1 MPPPQRHP
9 FEVFETS
16 IIARLHGRARC
27 PTASCAS
34 AALSSTGGG
43 GVSNQF
49 GARLVQMQCAVC
61 KRRCR
66 LRAALHAGGS
76 ACSDLLREYEAKFED
91 CRNSRSLGPNKRPRE
106 SPSASPTPD
115 ANRSGSSLQPTL
127 FSVWGAAAGGLG
139 QGQTG
144 SAVSGSSSSD
154 SPDLPPIAAAATA
167 SSEATVTTAAPVATA
182 VTAASAAPSAPGPA
196 GATPAT
202 GTIPAVGNPPSATF
216 QFVAPVRSPL
226 EQELLDRAIRAERR
240 ADAMERA
247 LQTLQARLDQLLALL
262 PMQSIAAPP
271 SDVPRAPPVPP
282 RPPAPAPRAD
292 PRRAPSVGRGAHRGS
307 SRPPTSR
314 NISQVGFSTAAVAV
328 PNAVAAAAATAAAA
342 PGATATTAPAPANEE
357 TFATVARRAHNRRKL
372 VPPPPPPKPQPPLTR
387 QQYDAKVHTARARSA
402 NKMVKPLL
410 PPKKFAVVRV
420 ALHSNRQLRACQG
433 RDRAGLLNALCTEL
447 GIRKYV
453 ALVSTIGN
461 SILEV
466 YCTQDDLHV
475 VVSTLINREQKVLP
489 SSFNPLAIGHDGQL
503 FTDEG
508 SKQVA
513 RCLAHLCNR
522 ASTVN
527 LRDAILMGASERVK
541 ELTREFFDKI
551 KQSPNATI
559 DGRSR
564 INVARQAHASN
575 VDQWLNEARASFER
589 EQQADAEFLQRME
602 HHEEEDA
609 AAEAPLDRAMEE
621 VISSES
627 GPSTE
632 GAARLDN

>member
-1 MPPPQRHP
+1 
-9 FEVFETS
+9 T
-16 IIARLHGRARC
+16 
-27 PTASCAS
+27 
-34 AALSSTGGG
+34 
-43 GVSNQF
+43 
-49 GARLVQMQCAVC
+49 
-61 KRRCR
+61 
-66 LRAALHAGGS
+66 
-76 ACSDLLREYEAKFED
+76 LLRTNCILEISDGERYIKVNGKRIEVGVVGEHTKDFGHHCSKERTFEKTL
-91 CRNSRSLGPNKRPRE
+91 SIFRP
-106 SPSASPTPD
+106 T
-115 ANRSGSSLQPTL
+115 SSWSSSEWRHIIVPV
-127 FSVWGAAAGGLG
+127 FGVI
-139 QGQTG
+139 
-144 SAVSGSSSSD
+144 AVSGSSTSD
-154 SPDLPPIAAAATA
+154 SPDLPPIAAAASA
-167 SSEATVTTAAPVATA
+167 SAEATAAPVTTAVTA
-182 VTAASAAPSAPGPA
+182 VTAALPPQLPA
-196 GATPAT
+196 
-202 GTIPAVGNPPSATF
+202 
-216 QFVAPVRSPL
+216 L
-226 EQELLDRAIRAERR
+226 IRA
-240 ADAMERA
+240 A
-247 LQTLQARLDQLLALL
+247 LPPLA
-262 PMQSIAAPP
+262 A
-271 SDVPRAPPVPP
+271 VPTAE
-282 RPPAPAPRAD
+282 APAHRFRAKC
-292 PRRAPSVGRGAHRGS
+292 PHRRTECYRRCC
-307 SRPPTSR
+307 
-314 NISQVGFSTAAVAV
+314 
-328 PNAVAAAAATAAAA
+328 
-342 PGATATTAPAPANEE
+342 PGATAITATTSSAPANED

-372 VPPPPPPKPQPPLTR
+372 VPPPPPPPPKPQPPLTR

-466 YCTQDDLHV
+466 YCMRDVLHA

-489 SSFNPLAIGHDGQL
+489 SSFNPLAIGHDGQPL
-503 FTDEG
+503 TDEG

-513 RCLAHLCNR
+513 RRLAHLCNR

-551 KQSPNATI
+551 KRSPNATI

-589 EQQADAEFLQRME
+589 EQQADAEFMQQME